1 MLRVRVKQFY
11 DSYPRWPRLARL
23 LVIICLFLLGFG
35 TLIHLVEPQT
45 FTFYDGI
52 WWAIVTAGTI
62 GYGDFVPVTPLGKAV
77 GIILIF
83 SGAGI
88 VATYF
93 ASIAAVAAS
102 SEKSF
107 IEGKKPFKGKDQLI
121 IVGWNERSRYIIAD
135 MHEREPQL
143 PIVLIDESLPRHP
156 LPRTNIHF
164 IHGRAAEDSIL
175 FKANIHEAKQILIT
189 ADLQQ
194 NEFHTDMFSILT
206 LLAVKGLNPAIYCL
220 IEILTEEQRLNALR
234 AGANGL
240 IETNKFASFYMVKA
254 LITGKTVF
262 EEEELTSK

>member
-1 MLRVRVKQFY
+1 MIKVKQFY

-23 LVIICLFLLGFG
+23 LVIISLFLLAFG
-35 TLIHLVEPQT
+35 TLIHLIEPQT
-45 FTFYDGI
+45 FKTLYDGI
-52 WWAIVTAGTI
+52 WWAIVTAGTV
-62 GYGDFVPVTPLGKAV
+62 GYGDFVPVTPVGKAV
-77 GIILIF
+77 AIILIF

-88 VATYF
+88 VASYF
-93 ASIAAVAAS
+93 ASIATVAAS
-102 SEKSF
+102 SEQSF
-107 IEGKKPFKGKDQLI
+107 IEGKKTFKGKNQLI

-143 PIVLIDESLPRHP
+143 PIVLIDESLQRHP

-175 FKANIHEAKQILIT
+175 FKANIHEANQILIT

-206 LLAVKGLNPAIYCL
+206 LLAVKGLNPALYCL
-220 IEILTEEQRLNALR
+220 IEILTEEQRQNALR

-254 LITGKTVF
+254 LLTGNSTA
-262 EEEELTSK
+262 EEDELPSK